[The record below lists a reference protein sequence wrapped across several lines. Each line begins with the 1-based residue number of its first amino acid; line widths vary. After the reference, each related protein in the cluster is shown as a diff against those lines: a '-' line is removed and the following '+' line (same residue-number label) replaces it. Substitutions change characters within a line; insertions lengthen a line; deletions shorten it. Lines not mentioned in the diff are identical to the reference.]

1 MLKIIIYNYIA
12 GIERL
17 VIESS
22 TVSLITIITIII
34 IIIIII
40 NIAITLTAAY

>member
-34 IIIIII
+34 IIIII

>member
-17 VIESS
+17 VIESP
-22 TVSLITIITIII
+22 TVSLITIITII